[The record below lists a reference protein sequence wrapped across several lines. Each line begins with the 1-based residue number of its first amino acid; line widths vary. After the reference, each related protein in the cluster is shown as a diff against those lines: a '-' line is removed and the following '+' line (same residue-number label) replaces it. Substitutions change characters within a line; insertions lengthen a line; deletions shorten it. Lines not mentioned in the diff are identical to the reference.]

1 MRNHQKPLLY
11 VDIDGVLSLFGFH
24 SDTRPQGIWLNVE
37 GIVHLISASASEN
50 LHRLAASYLSRERSD
65 HTLQPTALVNEAYLR
80 LIDQNGVA
88 WENRAQFFG
97 IAAQMMRRIL
107 VNHARDRHAEKR
119 GGPDILRVS
128 LDDAISFFEERD
140 VNLVALDEALTRLEE
155 MDPRQ
160 SQIVE
165 LRFFGGL
172 TIEETAEALDI
183 SPATVKRDW
192 VSAKAWLH
200 TQVGGA

>member
-1 MRNHQKPLLY
+1 MSSPEVVTQLLNDWSKGDQTALNQLMPLVYAEL
-11 VDIDGVLSLFGFH
+11 
-24 SDTRPQGIWLNVE
+24 R
-37 GIVHLISASASEN
+37 
-50 LHRLAASYLSRERSD
+50 RLAASYLSRERSD

-80 LIDQNGVA
+80 LIDQNGFA

-107 VNHARDRHAEKR
+107 VNHARDRHADKR
-119 GGPDILRVS
+119 GGPDLLRVS
-128 LDDAISFFEERD
+128 LDDAISFFEERE

-155 MDPRQ
+155 MDQRQ

-172 TIEETAEALDI
+172 TIEEVAAQLHT
-183 SPATVKRDW
+183 SPATVKREW
-192 VSAKAWLH
+192 ATAKLWLLRELSR
-200 TQVGGA
+200 T

>member
-1 MRNHQKPLLY
+1 MGGEIRGNKQGMSSPEVVTQLLNDWSKGNQAALDELMPLVY
-11 VDIDGVLSLFGFH
+11 A
-24 SDTRPQGIWLNVE
+24 E
-37 GIVHLISASASEN
+37 

-80 LIDQNGVA
+80 LIEQNGVA

-119 GGPDILRVS
+119 GGPAILRVS

-155 MDPRQ
+155 MDQRQ

-172 TIEETAEALDI
+172 TIEEVAAQLHT
-183 SPATVKRDW
+183 SPATVKREW
-192 VSAKAWLH
+192 TIAKLWLQRELSR
-200 TQVGGA
+200 T

>member
-1 MRNHQKPLLY
+1 MSSPEVVTQLLNDWSKGDQTALNQLMPLVY
-11 VDIDGVLSLFGFH
+11 A
-24 SDTRPQGIWLNVE
+24 E
-37 GIVHLISASASEN
+37 

-80 LIDQNGVA
+80 LIDQNSLA

-107 VNHARDRHAEKR
+107 VNHARDRHADKR
-119 GGPDILRVS
+119 GGSDILRVS

-155 MDPRQ
+155 MDQRQ

-172 TIEETAEALDI
+172 TIDEVAAQLHT
-183 SPATVKRDW
+183 SPATVKREW
-192 VSAKAWLH
+192 TTAKLWLLRELSR
-200 TQVGGA
+200 T

>member
-1 MRNHQKPLLY
+1 MTSPEVVTQLLNDWSKGDQTALDQLMPLVY
-11 VDIDGVLSLFGFH
+11 A
-24 SDTRPQGIWLNVE
+24 E
-37 GIVHLISASASEN
+37 

-80 LIDQNGVA
+80 LIDQNSLA

-107 VNHARDRHAEKR
+107 VNHARDRHADKR

-140 VNLVALDEALTRLEE
+140 VNLVALDEALTRLAE
-155 MDPRQ
+155 MDQRQ

-172 TIEETAEALDI
+172 TIEEVAAQLHT
-183 SPATVKRDW
+183 SPATVKREW
-192 VSAKAWLH
+192 TTAKLWLLRELSRS
-200 TQVGGA
+200 

>member
-1 MRNHQKPLLY
+1 MTSPEVVTQLLNDWSKGDQTALDQLMPLVY
-11 VDIDGVLSLFGFH
+11 A
-24 SDTRPQGIWLNVE
+24 E
-37 GIVHLISASASEN
+37 

-80 LIDQNGVA
+80 LIDQKNVA
-88 WENRAQFFG
+88 WDNRAQFFG

-107 VNHARDRHAEKR
+107 VNHARDRHADKR
-119 GGPDILRVS
+119 GGHVLRVS

-140 VNLVALDEALTRLEE
+140 VNLVALDEALTELEE
-155 MDPRQ
+155 MDQRQ

-172 TIEETAEALDI
+172 TIDEVALQLHT
-183 SPATVKRDW
+183 SPATVKREW
-192 VSAKAWLH
+192 TSAKLWLLRELSR
-200 TQVGGA
+200 T

>member
-1 MRNHQKPLLY
+1 MTSPEVVTQLLIDWNKGDKAALDNLMPLVY
-11 VDIDGVLSLFGFH
+11 A
-24 SDTRPQGIWLNVE
+24 E
-37 GIVHLISASASEN
+37 

-80 LIDQNGVA
+80 LIKQNSVA

-97 IAAQMMRRIL
+97 IAAQMMRRVL
-107 VNHARDRHAEKR
+107 VNHARDRHADKR
-119 GGPDILRVS
+119 GGHALRVS

-140 VNLVALDEALTRLEE
+140 VNLVALDDALNGLAEL
-155 MDPRQ
+155 DPQQ
-160 SQIVE
+160 SRIVE

-172 TIEETAEALDI
+172 TIEDVASQLNI

-192 VSAKAWLH
+192 STAKLWLLREISKK
-200 TQVGGA
+200 

>member
-1 MRNHQKPLLY
+1 MTSPEVVTQLLVDWNNGDKAALDQLMPLVY
-11 VDIDGVLSLFGFH
+11 A
-24 SDTRPQGIWLNVE
+24 E
-37 GIVHLISASASEN
+37 

-80 LIDQNGVA
+80 LIKQNSVA

-97 IAAQMMRRIL
+97 IAAQMMRRVL
-107 VNHARDRHAEKR
+107 VNHARDRHADKR
-119 GGPDILRVS
+119 GGHALRVS

-140 VNLVALDEALTRLEE
+140 VNLVALDDALNGLAEL
-155 MDPRQ
+155 DRQ
-160 SQIVE
+160 QSSIVE

-172 TIEETAEALDI
+172 TIEEIAGQLNV

-192 VSAKAWLH
+192 STAKLWLLREISKH
-200 TQVGGA
+200 

>member
-1 MRNHQKPLLY
+1 MASPQVVTRLLNDWSKGDQTALDQLMPLVY
-11 VDIDGVLSLFGFH
+11 A
-24 SDTRPQGIWLNVE
+24 E
-37 GIVHLISASASEN
+37 

-80 LIDQNGVA
+80 LIDQNSLA
-88 WENRAQFFG
+88 WQNRAQFFG

-107 VNHARDRHAEKR
+107 VNHARDRHADKR
-119 GGPDILRVS
+119 GGHALRLS

-140 VNLVALDEALTRLEE
+140 VNLVALDDALQAPATL
-155 MDPRQ
+155 DPRQ

-172 TIEETAEALDI
+172 TIEEVAAQLHT
-183 SPATVKRDW
+183 SPATVKRRW
-192 VSAKAWLH
+192 ALAQAWLYRDLSRSRED
-200 TQVGGA
+200 VV

>member
-1 MRNHQKPLLY
+1 MTSPQVVTRLLNDWSKGDQTALDQLMPLVY
-11 VDIDGVLSLFGFH
+11 A
-24 SDTRPQGIWLNVE
+24 E
-37 GIVHLISASASEN
+37 

-80 LIDQNGVA
+80 LIDQNSLA

-107 VNHARDRHAEKR
+107 VNHARDRHADKR

-140 VNLVALDEALTRLEE
+140 VNLVALDEALTRLAE

-172 TIEETAEALDI
+172 TIEEVAAQLHT
-183 SPATVKRDW
+183 SPATVKREW
-192 VSAKAWLH
+192 TTAKLWLLRELSR
-200 TQVGGA
+200 T

>member
-1 MRNHQKPLLY
+1 MTSPEVVTRLLLNWSQGDETALDQLMPLVY
-11 VDIDGVLSLFGFH
+11 A
-24 SDTRPQGIWLNVE
+24 E
-37 GIVHLISASASEN
+37 

-80 LIDQNGVA
+80 LIDQNSVA
-88 WENRAQFFG
+88 WQNRAQFFG

-107 VNHARDRHAEKR
+107 VNHARDRHADKR
-119 GGPDILRVS
+119 GGDAIRLS

-140 VNLVALDEALTRLEE
+140 VNLVALSDALEQLAKL
-155 MDPRQ
+155 DLRQ

-172 TIEETAEALDI
+172 TIDEVAEHLHA
-183 SPATVKRDW
+183 SPATIKREW
-192 VSAKAWLH
+192 TTAKLWLLREISRN
-200 TQVGGA
+200 

>member
-1 MRNHQKPLLY
+1 MTSPEVVTQLLNDWSKGDQTALDQLMPLVY
-11 VDIDGVLSLFGFH
+11 A
-24 SDTRPQGIWLNVE
+24 E
-37 GIVHLISASASEN
+37 

-80 LIDQNGVA
+80 LIDQNSVA

-107 VNHARDRHAEKR
+107 VNHARDRHADKR
-119 GGPDILRVS
+119 GGPDVLRVS
-128 LDDAISFFEERD
+128 LDEAISFFEERD

-155 MDPRQ
+155 MDQRQ

-172 TIEETAEALDI
+172 TIEEVAAQLHT
-183 SPATVKRDW
+183 SPATVKREW
-192 VSAKAWLH
+192 STAKLWLLRELSR
-200 TQVGGA
+200 T

>member
-1 MRNHQKPLLY
+1 MSSPEVVTQLLNDWSKGDQNALNQLMPLVYAEL
-11 VDIDGVLSLFGFH
+11 
-24 SDTRPQGIWLNVE
+24 R
-37 GIVHLISASASEN
+37 
-50 LHRLAASYLSRERSD
+50 RLAASYLSRERSD

-107 VNHARDRHAEKR
+107 VNHARDRHADKR
-119 GGPDILRVS
+119 GGPELLRVS

-155 MDPRQ
+155 MDQRQ

-172 TIEETAEALDI
+172 TIEEVAAQLHT
-183 SPATVKRDW
+183 SPATVKREW
-192 VSAKAWLH
+192 ATAKLWLQRELSR
-200 TQVGGA
+200 T

>member
-1 MRNHQKPLLY
+1 MTSPQVVTQLLNDWSKGDQTALDQLMPLVY
-11 VDIDGVLSLFGFH
+11 A
-24 SDTRPQGIWLNVE
+24 E
-37 GIVHLISASASEN
+37 

-80 LIDQNGVA
+80 LIDQNNLA
-88 WENRAQFFG
+88 WDNRAQFFG

-107 VNHARDRHAEKR
+107 VNHARDRHADKR

-140 VNLVALDEALTRLEE
+140 VNLVDLDEALTRLAE
-155 MDPRQ
+155 MDQRQ

-172 TIEETAEALDI
+172 TIEEVAAQLQT
-183 SPATVKRDW
+183 SPATVKREW
-192 VSAKAWLH
+192 TTAKLWLLRELSR
-200 TQVGGA
+200 T

>member
-1 MRNHQKPLLY
+1 MISPQVVTQLLNDWSKGDQTALDQLMPLVY
-11 VDIDGVLSLFGFH
+11 A
-24 SDTRPQGIWLNVE
+24 E
-37 GIVHLISASASEN
+37 
-50 LHRLAASYLSRERSD
+50 LHRLAASYLSHERSD

-80 LIDQNGVA
+80 LIDQNSLV

-107 VNHARDRHAEKR
+107 VNHARDRHADKR

-140 VNLVALDEALTRLEE
+140 VNLVALDEALTRLEG
-155 MDPRQ
+155 MDQRQ

-172 TIEETAEALDI
+172 TIEEVAAQLHT
-183 SPATVKRDW
+183 SPATVKREW
-192 VSAKAWLH
+192 STAKLWLLRELSR
-200 TQVGGA
+200 T

>member
-1 MRNHQKPLLY
+1 MSSPEIVTQLLNDWSKGNQTALDELMPLVY
-11 VDIDGVLSLFGFH
+11 A
-24 SDTRPQGIWLNVE
+24 E
-37 GIVHLISASASEN
+37 
-50 LHRLAASYLSRERSD
+50 LHRLAASYLSRERAD

-80 LIDQNGVA
+80 LIDQNAVA

-140 VNLVALDEALTRLEE
+140 VNLVALDEALTRLEQ
-155 MDPRQ
+155 MDPQQ

-172 TIEETAEALDI
+172 TIEEVAAQLHT
-183 SPATVKRDW
+183 SPATVKREW
-192 VSAKAWLH
+192 STAKLWLLRELSR
-200 TQVGGA
+200 T

>member
-1 MRNHQKPLLY
+1 MISPQVVTQLLNDWSKGDQTALDQLMPLVY
-11 VDIDGVLSLFGFH
+11 A
-24 SDTRPQGIWLNVE
+24 E
-37 GIVHLISASASEN
+37 

-80 LIDQNGVA
+80 LIDQNSLA

-107 VNHARDRHAEKR
+107 VNHARDRHADKR

-140 VNLVALDEALTRLEE
+140 VNLVALDEALTRLQE
-155 MDPRQ
+155 MDQRQ

-172 TIEETAEALDI
+172 TIEEVATQLHT
-183 SPATVKRDW
+183 SPATVKREW
-192 VSAKAWLH
+192 TTAKLWL
-200 TQVGGA
+200 QRELSRA

>member
-1 MRNHQKPLLY
+1 MSSPEVVTQLLNDWSKGDQTALNQLMPLVYAEL
-11 VDIDGVLSLFGFH
+11 
-24 SDTRPQGIWLNVE
+24 R
-37 GIVHLISASASEN
+37 
-50 LHRLAASYLSRERSD
+50 RLAASYLSRERSD

-80 LIDQNGVA
+80 LIDQNGV

-107 VNHARDRHAEKR
+107 VNHARDRHADKR

-155 MDPRQ
+155 MDQRQ

-172 TIEETAEALDI
+172 TIEEVAAQLHT
-183 SPATVKRDW
+183 SPATVKREW
-192 VSAKAWLH
+192 ATAKLWLLRELSR
-200 TQVGGA
+200 A

>member
-1 MRNHQKPLLY
+1 MTSPEAVTQLLIDWNRGDKAALDQLMPLVY
-11 VDIDGVLSLFGFH
+11 A
-24 SDTRPQGIWLNVE
+24 E
-37 GIVHLISASASEN
+37 

-80 LIDQNGVA
+80 LIKQNSIA

-97 IAAQMMRRIL
+97 IAAQMMRRVL
-107 VNHARDRHAEKR
+107 VNHARDRHADKR
-119 GGPDILRVS
+119 GGHALRVS

-140 VNLVALDEALTRLEE
+140 VNLVALDDALNVLAVL
-155 MDPRQ
+155 DPQQ
-160 SQIVE
+160 SRIVE

-172 TIEETAEALDI
+172 TIEEVALQLNI

-192 VSAKAWLH
+192 STAKLWLLREISK
-200 TQVGGA
+200 Q

>member
-1 MRNHQKPLLY
+1 MSSPEVVTQLLIDWSKGDQTALNQLMPLVY
-11 VDIDGVLSLFGFH
+11 A
-24 SDTRPQGIWLNVE
+24 E
-37 GIVHLISASASEN
+37 
-50 LHRLAASYLSRERSD
+50 LHRLAASYLARERSD

-140 VNLVALDEALTRLEE
+140 VNLVALDEALTR
-155 MDPRQ
+155 
-160 SQIVE
+160 
-165 LRFFGGL
+165 
-172 TIEETAEALDI
+172 
-183 SPATVKRDW
+183 SPTSRSHRRRLAGR
-192 VSAKAWLH
+192 AWGSP
-200 TQVGGA
+200 V